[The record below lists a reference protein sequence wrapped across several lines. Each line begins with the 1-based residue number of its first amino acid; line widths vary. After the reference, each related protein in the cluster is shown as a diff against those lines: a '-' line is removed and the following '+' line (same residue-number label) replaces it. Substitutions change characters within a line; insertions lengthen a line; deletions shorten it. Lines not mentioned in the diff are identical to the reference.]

1 MVEKARL
8 DKDKV
13 SKKAPSPGEDRT
25 QSRRFRGYS
34 TLSFNVRSIFRS
46 IYDMI
51 RASLCFGLMG
61 QAGTV
66 VQAIFA

>member
-1 MVEKARL
+1 MVEKERL

-13 SKKAPSPGEDRT
+13 K
-25 QSRRFRGYS
+25 
-34 TLSFNVRSIFRS
+34 SFSARSIFRS
-46 IYDMI
+46 IHDMI